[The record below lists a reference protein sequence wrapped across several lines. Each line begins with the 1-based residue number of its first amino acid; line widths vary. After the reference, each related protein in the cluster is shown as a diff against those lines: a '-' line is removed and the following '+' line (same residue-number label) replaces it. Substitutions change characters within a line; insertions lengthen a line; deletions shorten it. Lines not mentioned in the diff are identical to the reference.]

1 MAQLQK
7 GTTYVD
13 GGTVTFNNLNSH
25 VDGAILLKGAILDQ
39 PALTTPASDDKILV
53 SDTSDASGNL
63 KQVTIASV
71 FASAPSIGSTTAGTG
86 AFTTLSAST
95 SLSSSGLTTLAGTSG
110 NVNVGFAKGLAQSK
124 LHVVHNSSTEN
135 GLTITD
141 ITGTPS
147 TTISTLTAVGTVATA
162 TTGTA
167 HGLSVGHTVVVS
179 GATPDEYNGVF
190 LVATAATTT
199 EFTYALTISA
209 TASPATGTK
218 YWRKT
223 TGANYQIGGNSSNSG
238 KLLFKDLNTLTTPL
252 AIDASGN
259 VGVGNTS
266 PSAKLEVTGDVK
278 ATTNSNVGTAAS
290 SLGVSSITFSTTT
303 ATATSNGHGYSN
315 GDFIRISGASESV
328 YNGSFAISNVA
339 TNTFQYTLPSTPTA
353 NASGTLL
360 AYKDNYSKVIGNS
373 FASGRVGIGNT
384 TPTVELDVTGSI
396 KASGTITSTGAI
408 TSSGTVTAPSIM
420 LGSSPIYGVRAWA
433 SFNGTSNAGTFAGGA
448 STATRAS
455 GVNSVTVTCTND
467 HGLIVGNYIYALTG
481 VVPQLKMV
489 SSVGSSKTFQ
499 FTSNESTALSAVA
512 ITFGLCPIYASGGIG
527 SITKEAS
534 GKYYVNFSTALTD
547 ANYAV
552 NISPPI
558 YTNATYVSRLAT
570 PTSTSYA
577 FGFRQDGGGTYL
589 DSDYTSASFIR

>member
-1 MAQLQK
+1 MPSQLSK
-7 GTTYVD
+7 GTTYVSGGTVDYNDLNNLVD
-13 GGTVTFNNLNSH
+13 GGT
-25 VDGAILLKGAILDQ
+25 ILKGAITEQATKSVPIGADQ
-39 PALTTPASDDKILV
+39 ILIADSAS
-53 SDTSDASGNL
+53 SDAL
-63 KQVTIASV
+63 KRATITSV
-71 FASAPSIGSTTAGTG
+71 FASAPNIGSTTAGTG
-86 AFTTLSAST
+86 AFTTLISTGAT
-95 SLSSSGLTTLAGTSG
+95 SLANTSG

-124 LHVVHNSSTEN
+124 LHIVHNSSTEN

-147 TTISTLTAVGTVATA
+147 TTISTLTGIGNVATA

-167 HGLSVGHTVVVS
+167 HGLSVGNTVVIS
-179 GATPDEYNGVF
+179 GATQDEYNGVF
-190 LVATAATTT
+190 VVGTTATTT
-199 EFTYALTISA
+199 EFTYGLTISP

-223 TGANYQIGGNSSNSG
+223 TGANYQIGSNSSNSG
-238 KLLFKDLNTLTTPL
+238 KLLFKDLNTLTTTL

-259 VGVGNTS
+259 VGINNTS
-266 PSAKLEVTGDVK
+266 PSTKLDVTGDVK
-278 ATTNSNVGTAAS
+278 ISTNATVGTTAS
-290 SLGVSSITFSTTT
+290 SISVSSITFSTTT
-303 ATATSNGHGYSN
+303 ATATSNAHGYSN
-315 GDFIRISGASESV
+315 GDFIRISGASETV

-339 TNTFQYTLPSTPTA
+339 TNTFQYTLPSTPSA

-360 AYKDNYSKVIGNS
+360 AYKDNFKKVIGNS
-373 FASGRVGIGNT
+373 FTSGRFGIGNV

-408 TSSGTVTAPSIM
+408 TSSGTVTAPSIT

-433 SFNGTSNAGTFAGGA
+433 SFNGTLNTGTFAGGA

-481 VVPQLKMV
+481 VVPQLRMV

-499 FTSNESTALSAVA
+499 FTSGETTALSAVS
-512 ITFGLCPIYASGGIG
+512 ITFALCPIYASGGIG

-534 GKYYVNFSTALTD
+534 GKYYVNFSPALAD
-547 ANYAV
+547 EKYAV
-552 NISPPI
+552 QVSPPI
-558 YTNATYVSRLAT
+558 YTNPTYVSRLAI
-570 PTSTSYA
+570 PTSTSYG
-577 FGFRQDGGGTYL
+577 FGFRQDGGGTYS
-589 DSDYTSASFIR
+589 DSDYTTVSFIR